1 MNVRTSI
8 AALALAAAVLLAT
21 GGRVEAQVV
30 RGGSV
35 VGARTFVGAGGPVAL
50 NPGLATYT
58 TLYGS
63 SSSTTGG
70 TSGYIPPYSYYA
82 AIPPAPARIYVDYGN
97 SGFNYYGRPYGRPN
111 DRWSWEAL
119 GSSQNLLDR
128 YYYPPVR

>member
-1 MNVRTSI
+1 MNVRSSI
-8 AALALAAAVLLAT
+8 AALAMAAVLVVFL
-21 GGRVEAQVV
+21 GNRVEAQVL
-30 RGGSV
+30 RGSV

-50 NPGLATYT
+50 TPGTATYT

-70 TSGYIPPYSYYA
+70 ISGYIPPYSYYA

-97 SGFNYYGRPYGRPN
+97 SGFNYYGRPYGHPN
-111 DRWSWEAL
+111 DRWSWAAL